1 MARMKDIW
9 IELQNLY
16 GLNLEDAPEGFSFE
30 DYLKDREN
38 EKTTE

>member
-16 GLNLEDAPEGFSFE
+16 GLNLEDAPEGFSIE
-30 DYLKDREN
+30 DYLKDREK
-38 EKTTE
+38 EKTTD